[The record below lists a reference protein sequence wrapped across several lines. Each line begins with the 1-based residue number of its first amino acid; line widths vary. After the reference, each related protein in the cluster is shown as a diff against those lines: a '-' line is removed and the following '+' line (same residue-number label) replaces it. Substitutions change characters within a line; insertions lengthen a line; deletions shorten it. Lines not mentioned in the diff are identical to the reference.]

1 MLKDVGSRDLA
12 RMADK
17 LGNDK
22 LNATLGAAVA
32 KRDALLQFV
41 EVRLQQIAAAQQAEL
56 EALHHK
62 RAWFLDLTRKHKGF
76 GMPDP
81 ARWHKVALTYR
92 GALEALCAGR
102 LGEAVRR
109 VGEAAEQDRA
119 TFASLPKQ
127 VHLPKNTEKRAEEP
141 EVSASVSAEEGAP
154 VAAAPDALRLAD
166 RIIAVAESPG
176 NVPGTALRTHKWWEV
191 EEEEGEPEDE
201 KKKKAGAKKGKATP
215 A

>member
-1 MLKDVGSRDLA
+1 
-12 RMADK
+12 MADK

-41 EVRLQQIAAAQQAEL
+41 EVRLQQIAAAQQAEM

-62 RAWFLDLTRKHKGF
+62 RAWFLELTRRHKGF

-81 ARWHKVALTYR
+81 VRWHKVALTYR
-92 GALEALCAGR
+92 GALEALCSGR

-109 VGEAAEQDRA
+109 IGEAAEHDRA
-119 TFASLPKQ
+119 AFASVPKQ
-127 VHLPKNTEKRAEEP
+127 VRLPARTEAKVAEP
-141 EVSASVSAEEGAP
+141 DVSASVSADEAAP
-154 VAAAPDALRLAD
+154 VTAAPEALRTAN

-176 NVPGTALRTHKWWEV
+176 NVPGTGLRTHNWWDV
-191 EEEEGEPEDE
+191 EEEEEPQSDGEDA
-201 KKKKAGAKKGKATP
+201 KKKKAAGKKAKRAE
-215 A
+215 